1 MSGLRLWSEFL
12 ETIEPQLLK
21 DEKFEDF
28 STIEGLRKQYEFIM
42 ENEEKQGQVMM
53 FLSVDAERSALP
65 FKSKVVEI
73 YKGRVI
79 E

>member
-53 FLSVDAERSALP
+53 FLSVDTERSSLP